1 MMYLKTKLNCVV
13 ELTSSEV
20 ACLSELQSQP
30 FQIKRGTEIA
40 HEGQIARRAFIL
52 QSGWASCYK
61 YSRDGDRQIIS
72 FPLPGDFMGLGSI
85 LLRSSNYSFAA
96 LSDVVVSSLSV
107 PCVMKLFEK
116 FPRVAAAIL
125 LSASRDEAMVIEHL
139 VNVGRR
145 SAIERVAHCLLELRQ
160 RLRLVGLASE
170 SQFECP
176 LTQYDLA
183 DSLGL
188 SPIHVNRVL
197 RYLREEG
204 MLTIKS
210 HTVNVHNLA
219 GLIKLA
225 GFDSAYL
232 DQIVPEEVATP
243 RAYCRA
249 S

>member
-1 MMYLKTKLNCVV
+1 
-13 ELTSSEV
+13 
-20 ACLSELQSQP
+20 
-30 FQIKRGTEIA
+30 
-40 HEGQIARRAFIL
+40 
-52 QSGWASCYK
+52 
-61 YSRDGDRQIIS
+61 
-72 FPLPGDFMGLGSI
+72 MGLSSI

-96 LSDVVVSSLSV
+96 LSDVVVSSMSV

-125 LSASRDEAMVIEHL
+125 WSASRDEAMVIEHL

-160 RLRLVGLASE
+160 RLHLVGLASE

-204 MLTIKS
+204 LLTVKS
-210 HTVNVHNLA
+210 HTVIVHNLA
-219 GLIKLA
+219 ASQNLRVLIAPISTKSSPKKWQHLA
-225 GFDSAYL
+225 PIAELARMIFRHDPRLAQRDDVCIG
-232 DQIVPEEVATP
+232 P
-243 RAYCRA
+243 RADSSLRSHLNPLTAVCSEKIDECSKIVRNMPATRIIYDEWRPFGRPI
-249 S
+249 SKQ